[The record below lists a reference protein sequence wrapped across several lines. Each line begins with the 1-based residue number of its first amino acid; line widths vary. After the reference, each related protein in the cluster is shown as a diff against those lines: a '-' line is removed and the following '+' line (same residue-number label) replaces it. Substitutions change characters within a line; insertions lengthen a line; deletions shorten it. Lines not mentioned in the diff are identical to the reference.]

1 MPFWKKE
8 KYSDAP
14 TCTKCGAIYPTNAR
28 FCPQCGEE
36 VKVPPA
42 PTPSKPKKSEEA
54 EEDWHKNMVRSL
66 KKNGWSDHDIATRN
80 DFKKEYVMSEPPIK
94 AAPKTKPKKRKL
106 NEAGKQQMR
115 EAMGDLGTVLTFGFA
130 GAAWTGRKQR
140 QRREKAQGERIE
152 SLLRDIKNKK

>member
-66 KKNGWSDHDIATRN
+66 KKQGWSDKEIAASGQTVH
-80 DFKKEYVMSEPPIK
+80 EVGGG
-94 AAPKTKPKKRKL
+94 KPKKYKSRRS
-106 NEAGKQQMR
+106 AAQKQKMLDAQ
-115 EAMGDLGTVLTFGFA
+115 GDVGLALSGPLGWFLLGRRQNK
-130 GAAWTGRKQR
+130 RKQD
-140 QRREKAQGERIE
+140 AQQQRIE